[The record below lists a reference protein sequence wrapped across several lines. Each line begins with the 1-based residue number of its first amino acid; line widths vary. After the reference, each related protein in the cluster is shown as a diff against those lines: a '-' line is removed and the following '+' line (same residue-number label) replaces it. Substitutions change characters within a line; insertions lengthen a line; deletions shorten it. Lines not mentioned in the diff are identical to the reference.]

1 MVFKKDDDL
10 LKQALSKDGP
20 RVREAGCVRN
30 GHKPVYV
37 TYGYPPRRI
46 QDQKPEKKG

>member
-1 MVFKKDDDL
+1 MEIKKEDHL

-20 RVREAGCVRN
+20 RIREAGCVRN

-37 TYGYPPRRI
+37 TYGFPPRRI
-46 QDQKPEKKG
+46 KNQEPENKR